1 MLWCSLGALTGETL
15 AKTPKTIPRW
25 PRRQCWAGTARC
37 MGKRMKVATIPHG
50 IVSSLD
56 AHLVSPGTVG
66 VGEKSPLPNCNG
78 DQTSPNPQDKHL
90 FQYNS
95 ECSPSHGVESKNNP
109 SSNHPP
115 GKNHEAN
122 SIPNHLIPKSP
133 PSHRFN
139 PSRFPPT
146 NISRDQVDDF
156 PADSGGPT
164 WELAPRIVV
173 DQLGTWRVKDP
184 TKTKTKHVRNLCFQ
198 TCFRKTF
205 WKKNTCGHVVCNRI
219 P

>member
-1 MLWCSLGALTGETL
+1 ML
-15 AKTPKTIPRW
+15 
-25 PRRQCWAGTARC
+25 AGTARC
-37 MGKRMKVATIPHG
+37 MGKRMKVATIPMGPCHCFIFG
-50 IVSSLD
+50 SSPCQ
-56 AHLVSPGTVG
+56 SGYCWC
-66 VGEKSPLPNCNG
+66 GEKHHCNHHCNG
-78 DQTSPNPQDKHL
+78 DKTSPNPQDKHL

-95 ECSPSHGVESKNNP
+95 ECSRSHGVESKNNP

-115 GKNHEAN
+115 GKYHEAN

-164 WELAPRIVV
+164 
-173 DQLGTWRVKDP
+173 
-184 TKTKTKHVRNLCFQ
+184 
-198 TCFRKTF
+198 
-205 WKKNTCGHVVCNRI
+205 
-219 P
+219 